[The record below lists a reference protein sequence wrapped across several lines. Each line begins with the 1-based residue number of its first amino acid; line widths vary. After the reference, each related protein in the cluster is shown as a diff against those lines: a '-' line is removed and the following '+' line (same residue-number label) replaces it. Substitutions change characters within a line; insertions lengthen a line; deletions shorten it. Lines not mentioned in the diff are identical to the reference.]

1 MLYFILSMKIQ
12 YFETEWQE
20 NDENKKQ

>member
-20 NDENKKQ
+20 NDENKK